1 MSRYCIKHETK
12 GQTYWISFGWDRPTS
27 TFFAQVEPDE
37 SEASDDLDEPDEL
50 LLDMGSPFDCLYT
63 HIEKFHDAF
72 LQRLHELGVDDFA
85 LSMEQKLQLL
95 ADKDGIGN

>member
-1 MSRYCIKHETK
+1 
-12 GQTYWISFGWDRPTS
+12 
-27 TFFAQVEPDE
+27 
-37 SEASDDLDEPDEL
+37 
-50 LLDMGSPFDCLYT
+50 MGSPFDCLYT